1 MSIQTIGTIINV
13 LKWAYE
19 HRQEEA
25 QAAELGI
32 HFLRRIEHSI
42 VHHKTDLDTFLVEA
56 DKALVKYN
64 EKQNKNLD
72 SNTNRSS
79 SSVD

>member
-1 MSIQTIGTIINV
+1 MSIGTVSTVIEI
-13 LKWAYE
+13 LKWAYD
-19 HRQEEA
+19 HRKEEA
-25 QAAELGI
+25 EAAELGI

-42 VHHKTDLDTFLVEA
+42 IHHKTDLDTFLVEA

-64 EKQNKNLD
+64 EKNNL
-72 SNTNRSS
+72 SSTNRSS